1 MQIFLL
7 IEPFPAPE
15 VTKKAI
21 CLREVGCV
29 YRGKRFGYGLLL
41 PPGGQY
47 HEPMG
52 FSETIF
58 LFFLALLIFGPK
70 KLPEI
75 ARQVG
80 KVLNDL
86 RRASNEFK
94 AQIESEISHLEREQ
108 RQRSLPPPEEP
119 AGAVAALPSLS
130 GPSSGQ
136 AEQSAMARVPDA

>member
-1 MQIFLL
+1 MHPPLATPARSGAPRLYQPALL
-7 IEPFPAPE
+7 VASAGSIM
-15 VTKKAI
+15 
-21 CLREVGCV
+21 R
-29 YRGKRFGYGLLL
+29 
-41 PPGGQY
+41 
-47 HEPMG
+47 PMG

-80 KVLNDL
+80 KVLNEL

-94 AQIESEISHLEREQ
+94 SQIESEISHLEREQ
-108 RQRSLPPPEEP
+108 QQRALPASEKPKNTVE
-119 AGAVAALPSLS
+119 ALPSTAGAS
-130 GPSSGQ
+130 SSGQ